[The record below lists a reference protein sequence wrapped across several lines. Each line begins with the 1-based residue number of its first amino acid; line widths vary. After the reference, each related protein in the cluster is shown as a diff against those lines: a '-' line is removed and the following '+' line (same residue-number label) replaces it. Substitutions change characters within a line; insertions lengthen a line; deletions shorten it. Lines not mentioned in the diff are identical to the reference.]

1 MMRVVLDALRLQ
13 RKDEAH
19 KYLREALDFP
29 EYYGGN
35 LDALH
40 ECLTELDGAVIEFVN
55 TDKVSGGYFARV
67 MEVFTDSAEEN
78 PALKILE

>member
-1 MMRVVLDALRLQ
+1 MKVVLDALRLQ

-35 LDALH
+35 LDALYD
-40 ECLTELDGAVIEFVN
+40 CLTELDDIAVEFVN
-55 TDKVSGGYFARV
+55 ADRVSGGYFARV

-78 PALKILE
+78 RGLKILL

>member
-1 MMRVVLDALRLQ
+1 MRIVLDALRLQ
-13 RKDEAH
+13 SKEEAH

-40 ECLTELDGAVIEFVN
+40 ECLTELDGVVIEFVN
-55 TDKVSGGYFARV
+55 ADKVSGGYFGKV
-67 MEVFTDSAEEN
+67 MNVFTDSAEEN
-78 PALKILE
+78 PGLRILQ